1 MSVDLTGPVSL
12 NLGGVNDELV
22 PVGWHTVTIE
32 RAEAKKS
39 KKEQPSIFVLS
50 RISDEADPNFNET
63 LIWNLTDTGNLED
76 FQMKL
81 FRRCIEALEMPLD
94 LNYPSY
100 QDLANELIGKT
111 FDCKVSHRVYQ
122 GEPQTNIIQWRPT
135 SYDF

>member
-22 PVGWHTVTIE
+22 PIGWHTVTIE
-32 RAEAKKS
+32 RGEAKLS

-94 LNYPSY
+94 LDYPSY
-100 QDLANELIGKT
+100 QALADALIGKT
-111 FDCKVSHRVYQ
+111 VDCKVSHREYQ
-122 GEPQTNIIQWRPT
+122 GEQQVNITQWRPV

>member
-12 NLGGVNDELV
+12 NLGGVRDVLV

-32 RAEAKKS
+32 RADARES
-39 KKEQPSIFVLS
+39 SKEQPQIFVLS
-50 RISDEADPNFNET
+50 RISDEADPDFNRT

-81 FRRCIEALEMPLD
+81 FRRCIEAMGLPLD

-100 QDLANELIGKT
+100 QALADDLIGRT
-111 FDCKVSHRVYQ
+111 FDCKVSHRTYQ
-122 GEPQTNIIQWRPT
+122 GEPQTNITRWRPVV
-135 SYDF
+135 YDL